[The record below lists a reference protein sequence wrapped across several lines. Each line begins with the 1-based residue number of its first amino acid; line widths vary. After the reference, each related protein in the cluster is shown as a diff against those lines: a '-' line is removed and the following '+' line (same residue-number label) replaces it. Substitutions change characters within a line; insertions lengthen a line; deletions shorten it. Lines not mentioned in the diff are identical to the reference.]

1 MNKILS
7 LTLLI
12 FVLSCSFSA
21 KSQNNPNLDTEI
33 RNNLV
38 FIKHK
43 VVAGETLYSLINKF
57 EAKNS
62 EVLELNPELKKD
74 PAIKVGQ
81 ELIFPMMKNGK
92 HVSAEG
98 YKKGQKPEK
107 AKVKSK
113 SEKYHEVKAGET
125 IFSLAKEYDLDISYL
140 VEAND
145 ISDNLIKI
153 GQKLLIDKTEIE
165 KIGKK
170 LEEESK
176 KEVLEV
182 KPVGKKHKEQGVA
195 EVISTGNRTTKNLVM
210 HRTAPIGTIITI
222 TNEATGNTIN
232 ARVVGNLKKVGADQ
246 DVMIKLS
253 PFAYYK
259 LRPRDSRIRASI
271 EYYTSK

>member
-1 MNKILS
+1 
-7 LTLLI
+7 
-12 FVLSCSFSA
+12 
-21 KSQNNPNLDTEI
+21 
-33 RNNLV
+33 
-38 FIKHK
+38 
-43 VVAGETLYSLINKF
+43 
-57 EAKNS
+57 
-62 EVLELNPELKKD
+62 
-74 PAIKVGQ
+74 
-81 ELIFPMMKNGK
+81 
-92 HVSAEG
+92 
-98 YKKGQKPEK
+98 
-107 AKVKSK
+107 
-113 SEKYHEVKAGET
+113 
-125 IFSLAKEYDLDISYL
+125 
-140 VEAND
+140 
-145 ISDNLIKI
+145 
-153 GQKLLIDKTEIE
+153 
-165 KIGKK
+165 